1 MSCHILNFYF
11 KVLFMKRFDEITS
24 RNELADFIGVK
35 RKVLTHI
42 LYVEKEEA
50 RYKSFTIPK
59 RNGGMRTIYAPNN
72 ELKYVQ
78 RKLAQALIEYMDY
91 IREKEN
97 IKSNISHA
105 FEKKKSIIT
114 NAEIHRNKK
123 LVFNLDLKDF
133 FDSFHFGRVCGYFQK
148 NKFFLLNKEVATVI
162 AQLVCYQGKLPQGA
176 PTSPIITNLMCQ
188 ILDYK
193 ILKLSKKYKVD
204 YTRYADDLT
213 FSTNRCSF
221 VNEQQQF
228 ISDLETIMKQAGFQ
242 INHSKTR
249 LQYNYS
255 RQVVTGLVV
264 NKKINVNR
272 NFYKETKSMAHQ
284 LYKTGTFQ
292 INGLEATLN
301 QLEGRFSF
309 VNQIENYNHPF
320 LEKHNFRNLS
330 GRENEYRKFLF
341 YKWFLSDDIPLI
353 ITEGKTDIIYL
364 KAALKNLAEKYPNLI
379 IGNADGKYEFKIKFL
394 KRSKNLKN
402 FFGVSID
409 GADALSNLLNYFT
422 DNNSNNS
429 PNCRRYF
436 EKKYNV
442 KLNKPILFLFDN
454 ELCNKTKPL
463 YKFFNHA
470 NLKNQTERFKKLL
483 FLEIPQNENLYVLTN
498 PLVKDLSECE
508 IEDLFDDKVL
518 NQEINGKKFCRDLKN
533 FDKSKHYSKDHFAK
547 FIIHK
552 YKDID
557 FSNFCPI
564 LDNINAIIE
573 SDN

>member
-1 MSCHILNFYF
+1 MT
-11 KVLFMKRFDEITS
+11 RFDEITT

-42 LYVEKEEA
+42 LYVEKDGT

-59 RNGGMRTIYAPNN
+59 RNGGTRNIYAPNN

-78 RKLAQALIEYMDY
+78 RKLAQALIEYMD
-91 IREKEN
+91 IIKEEEN

-105 FEKKKSIIT
+105 FEKNKSIIT

-123 LVFNLDLKDF
+123 LVLNLDLKDF

-148 NKFFLLNKEVATVI
+148 NKFFLFNKEVATVI

-213 FSTNRCSF
+213 FSTNKCSF
-221 VNEQQQF
+221 INEQQQF
-228 ISDLETIMKQAGFQ
+228 VCDLESIIKHAGFR

-249 LQYNYS
+249 LQYNDS

-309 VNQIENYNHPF
+309 INQIENYNNKIIK
-320 LEKHNFRNLS
+320 KHDFRSLS
-330 GRENEYRKFLF
+330 GKEKEYRKFLF

-353 ITEGKTDIIYL
+353 ITEGKTDITYL

-379 IGNADGKYEFKIKFL
+379 TCNSKDKHEFKIKFL
-394 KRSKNLKN
+394 KRSKNLN
-402 FFGVSID
+402 YLFGVSVD
-409 GADALSNLLNYFT
+409 GADALCNLSNYFT
-422 DNNSNNS
+422 EDKSNNS
-429 PNCRRYF
+429 PNYRKDF
-436 EKKYNV
+436 ENDYNI
-442 KLNKPILFLFDN
+442 KLKKPILFLFDN
-454 ELCNKTKPL
+454 ELSDKDKPL
-463 YKFFNHA
+463 SKFCNH
-470 NLKNQTERFKKLL
+470 LRIKNQIESLEKQL
-483 FLEIPQNENLYVLTN
+483 FLEIPKNDNIYILTN
-498 PLVKDLSECE
+498 PLVKGLSECE
-508 IEDLFDDKVL
+508 IEDLFDDKIL

-533 FDKSKHYSKDHFAK
+533 FDKSKHYSKDHFSK

-564 LDNINAIIE
+564 LDNINTIIE

>member
-1 MSCHILNFYF
+1 ME
-11 KVLFMKRFDEITS
+11 RFDEITS

-42 LYVEKEEA
+42 LYVEKEET
-50 RYKSFTIPK
+50 RYKSFIIPK
-59 RNGGMRTIYAPNN
+59 RNGGMRTICAPNN

-78 RKLAQALIEYMDY
+78 RKLAQALIEYMNY
-91 IREKEN
+91 IRKKEN

-105 FEKKKSIIT
+105 FENKKGIIT
-114 NAEIHRNKK
+114 NAKIHRNKK
-123 LVFNLDLKDF
+123 LVLNLDLKDF

-148 NKFFLLNKEVATVI
+148 NKFFLLNKEVAIVI

-176 PTSPIITNLMCQ
+176 PTSPIITNLICQ

-193 ILKLSKKYKVD
+193 ILKLSKNYKVD

-213 FSTNRCSF
+213 FSTNRNSF

-228 ISDLETIMKQAGFQ
+228 IRDLETIINQAGFQ

-249 LQYNYS
+249 LQYNNS

-264 NKKINVNR
+264 NEKINVNR
-272 NFYKETKSMAHQ
+272 SFYKDTKSMAHQ
-284 LYKTGTFQ
+284 LYKTGAFQ
-292 INGLEATLN
+292 VNGIEATLN
-301 QLEGRFSF
+301 QLEGRLSF
-309 VNQIENYNHPF
+309 VNQIEKYNNKL
-320 LEKHNFRNLS
+320 LEKHNFRCLS
-330 GRENEYRKFLF
+330 GKEKEYRKFLF

-379 IGNADGKYEFKIKFL
+379 TRNSDDKYEFKIRFL
-394 KRSKNLKN
+394 RRSKNINYL
-402 FFGVSID
+402 FGVSTD

-429 PNCRRYF
+429 PNYRKYF
-436 EKKYNV
+436 EEKYNI

-454 ELCNKTKPL
+454 ELSNREKPL
-463 YKFFNHA
+463 CKFFNHA
-470 NLKNQTERFKKLL
+470 NLKKYAEDFKEQL
-483 FLEIPQNENLYVLTN
+483 FLEIPQNEGLYVLTN
-498 PLVKDLSECE
+498 PLVKGSSECE
-508 IEDLFDDKVL
+508 IEDLFDDKIL

-564 LDNINAIIE
+564 LDNINSIIIK

>member
-1 MSCHILNFYF
+1 MR
-11 KVLFMKRFDEITS
+11 RFDEVTT

-42 LYVEKEEA
+42 LYIEKEDTK
-50 RYKSFTIPK
+50 YKSFTIPK
-59 RNGGMRTIYAPNN
+59 RNGGNRTIYAPNN

-78 RKLAQALIEYMDY
+78 QKLAQALIEYMDY
-91 IREKEN
+91 VKEEEN

-123 LVFNLDLKDF
+123 LVLNLDLKDF

-148 NKFFLLNKEVATVI
+148 NKYFLLNKKVATVI
-162 AQLVCYQGKLPQGA
+162 AQLVCYNGKLPQGA
-176 PTSPIITNLMCQ
+176 PTSPIITNLICQ

-193 ILKLSKKYKVD
+193 ILKLSKKYKLD

-213 FSTNRCSF
+213 FSTNKYSF
-221 VNEQQQF
+221 IDEQQQF
-228 ISDLETIMKQAGFQ
+228 ISDLETIIKQAGFQ

-249 LQYNYS
+249 LQYNDS

-264 NKKINVNR
+264 NKKINVSR
-272 NFYKETKSMAHQ
+272 KFYKETKSMAHQ

-292 INGLEATLN
+292 INGLEATLD

-309 VNQIENYNHPF
+309 INQIEYYNNKT
-320 LEKHNFRNLS
+320 LKKHDFRNLS
-330 GRENEYRKFLF
+330 GKEKEYRKFLF
-341 YKWFLSDDIPLI
+341 YKWFLSDDTPLI
-353 ITEGKTDIIYL
+353 ITEGKTDIIYI

-379 IGNADGKYEFKIKFL
+379 TDSEKGNYEFKIKFL
-394 KRSKNLKN
+394 KRSKNLN
-402 FFGVSID
+402 YLFGVSVD
-409 GADALSNLLNYFT
+409 GADALCNLSNYFT
-422 DNNSNNS
+422 ENKSNNS
-429 PNCRRYF
+429 PNYRKDF
-436 EKKYNV
+436 ENDYNI
-442 KLNKPILFLFDN
+442 KLNKPIIFLFDN
-454 ELCNKTKPL
+454 ELSNKDKPL
-463 YKFFNHA
+463 SKFCNH
-470 NLKNQTERFKKLL
+470 LKINNQKELLNERLS
-483 FLEIPQNENLYVLTN
+483 LEIPNNNNLYILTN
-498 PLVKDLSECE
+498 PLVKNLSKCE
-508 IEDLFDDKVL
+508 IEDLFDEKVL
-518 NQEINGKKFCRDLKN
+518 NQKINGKEFCRDLKK

-552 YKDID
+552 YKEID

-573 SDN
+573 SYK